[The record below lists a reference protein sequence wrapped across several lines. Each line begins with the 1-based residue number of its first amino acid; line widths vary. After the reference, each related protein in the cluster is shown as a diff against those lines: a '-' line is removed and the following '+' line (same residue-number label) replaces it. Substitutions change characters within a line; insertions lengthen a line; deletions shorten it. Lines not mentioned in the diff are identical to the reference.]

1 MIADGKIAVAA
12 LAAPEKVVSQF
23 CEAWA
28 SGDIDGA
35 MGFVAQHCVYTLF
48 IDGELLP
55 AGGETAGRDN
65 IESGLRL
72 LRGQFEYLLYR
83 PRDINA
89 DGGNVRCQVEFM
101 YRHRA
106 SGEILSG
113 RFRLVMHVDGGVI
126 VKVHEYHDRAR
137 VEAFLRLYAN

>member
-12 LAAPEKVVSQF
+12 LAAPENVVRQF
-23 CEAWA
+23 CEVWA
-28 SGDIDGA
+28 SGDIEGSMSFLAD
-35 MGFVAQHCVYTLF
+35 HCVYTLF

-55 AGGETAGRDN
+55 VGGETAGRDN
-65 IESGLRL
+65 IEAGLRV
-72 LRGQFEYLLYR
+72 LRQQFEYLLYR

-89 DGGNVRCQVEFM
+89 DSGRVRCQVEFM
-101 YRHRA
+101 YRHRR

-113 RFRLVMHVDGGVI
+113 RFRLVMHVEDGLI
-126 VKVHEYHDRAR
+126 VTVHEYHDRAR